1 MKRKFSHLVTSQK
14 GHDLKIENNNH
25 SHNYERTNSGLNAAN
40 SNSMF
45 MKKSSTSS
53 KESSISRTGS
63 SSSTIP
69 VGGRSRPC
77 SVEINGHSRFE
88 TSPDNENCHLVN
100 DKRYLSQHKTF
111 NKHIIV
117 KIIVIINRY
126 SIT

>member
-14 GHDLKIENNNH
+14 GHDLKIKNNNNQ
-25 SHNYERTNSGLNAAN
+25 HNYERTNSCLNAAN
-40 SNSMF
+40 TNTML
-45 MKKSSTSS
+45 KKESSTSS

-69 VGGRSRPC
+69 IGGRSRPC

-100 DKRYLSQHKTF
+100 DKR
-111 NKHIIV
+111 
-117 KIIVIINRY
+117 
-126 SIT
+126 